1 MFANLSLRTK
11 LLTLAGLGVLSLAV
25 LLVAVILRTRQAG
38 DLAEQE
44 CLTLSTHNLNRT
56 LEGIHALCVTQQ
68 ESLQQTVDTALKVA
82 HKLLQEAGGFR
93 LADGEP
99 VEWRAVNQFTQ
110 APRVVSLSKASV
122 GTIWFGQN
130 RDPATR
136 SLIVDDLF
144 DLTGQTCTIFQRINE
159 AGDMLRV
166 CTNVKASDGRRAIG
180 TYIPRIN
187 PDGKPNPVVA
197 SVLEGKT
204 YRGRAY
210 VVNAWYVTAYEPIR
224 DKAGAVV
231 GILYVGVPQE
241 NVPGLR
247 KAIVNLR
254 IAATGY
260 AFVVDSGGTS
270 IVSGTRSDGAAR
282 LLGSNQAGAR
292 PVLAEVCKRAVSLSE
307 GAIAEQECWTPT
319 ADGVQSAKVI
329 LRFMYFRPWDWMI
342 ATVVPEEELL
352 EAKRHV
358 ADQGQRSALLL
369 AGVGGVI
376 ALLMAGLALVLARS
390 ITRPLGQV
398 VGALETVAAGDL
410 RRRVNLKTTD
420 EIGRMGAAMDRAAAT
435 FARIVGDIRG
445 VSEGLV
451 GAAADLAGVSHAL
464 LAQSEEMARQADHVA
479 GRSEQMAMNIT
490 TMAAAAEQMSMNV
503 VSISSASEEISVNVG
518 TISTAGAA
526 TAHNVG
532 GVSRTIQEATKAL
545 TGISQEARTGSQVA
559 ARARA
564 LADQATGTMNAL
576 DRSAGEIGKVT
587 EAIKMIA
594 LQTNL
599 LALNATIEATSA
611 GEAGMGFAVVAHE
624 IKELA
629 NQCARAAEDIAR
641 KIEEVQGSTREA
653 VRVLRGVAEI
663 ILEIDGAANRISGAV
678 EKETRAAN
686 ASAAKL
692 GEASRGVENIAA
704 SIAEVS
710 KGVTDMSRNA
720 VEAAK
725 AAGDVS
731 GNAAEAARG
740 VQEIAD
746 NVHGVSQATKENTAS
761 AQHVNAA
768 ADRLKGTAGELQKL
782 VGKFKIGDG

>member
-11 LLTLAGLGVLSLAV
+11 LLTLAGLSVLSLAV
-25 LLVAVILRTRQAG
+25 LLVAVLLRTRQAG

-44 CLTLSTHNLNRT
+44 CLNLSTRNLNRT

-93 LADGEP
+93 LAAGET

-110 APRVVSLSKASV
+110 APRVVSLSKAMV
-122 GTIWFGQN
+122 GTTWFGQN

-136 SLIVDDLF
+136 SLLVDDLR

-166 CTNVKASDGRRAIG
+166 CTNVKATDGRRAIG
-180 TYIPRIN
+180 TYIPRTN

-210 VVNAWYVTAYEPIR
+210 VVNAWYITAYEPIR
-224 DKAGAVV
+224 DKSGTVI
-231 GILYVGVPQE
+231 GILYVGVPEE

-270 IVSGTRSDGAAR
+270 IVSGARADGAR

-292 PVLAEVCKRAVSLSE
+292 PVLSEVCERAVRLSE
-307 GAIAEQECWTPT
+307 GAIAEQECWTPG
-319 ADGVQSAKVI
+319 ADGVPSAKAI
-329 LRFMYFRPWDWMI
+329 LRFMYFQPWDWVI

-398 VGALETVAAGDL
+398 VSALETVAAGDL
-410 RRRVNLKTTD
+410 RGRVNLQTSD

-451 GAAADLAGVSHAL
+451 GSAADLAGVSHAL

-479 GRSEQMAMNIT
+479 GRSEQMATNIT

-503 VSISSASEEISVNVG
+503 ASISSASEEISVNVG

-532 GVSRTIQEATKAL
+532 GVARTIQEATKAL

-559 ARARA
+559 GRARA
-564 LADQATGTMNAL
+564 LADQATGTMNTL
-576 DRSAGEIGKVT
+576 VRSAGEIGKVT

-599 LALNATIEATSA
+599 LALNATIEAASA
-611 GEAGMGFAVVAHE
+611 GEAGKGFAVVAHE

-653 VRVLRGVAEI
+653 VHVLRGVAEI
-663 ILEIDGAANRISGAV
+663 IVEIDGAAGRISGAV
-678 EKETRAAN
+678 EKETHAAN
-686 ASAAKL
+686 DSAAKL
-692 GEASRGVENIAA
+692 GEASRGVENIAT

-710 KGVTDMSRNA
+710 KGVTDLSRNA

-746 NVHGVSQATKENTAS
+746 NVHGVSQATKDNTAS

-782 VGKFKIGDG
+782 VDQFQIGDG